1 MGSGGRHHVAPAF
14 KGELMTRFFINDEEI
29 APPLDVSSLDQIIKQ
44 VEAAH
49 LLPNTVVRKI
59 QIDGLP
65 LLPQGGYESPSEL
78 LEQIEKREKV
88 EIFTG
93 TLAEIANDSI
103 EEAVS
108 YLNRIEAATPSLAES
123 FRFCPNAETFD
134 NMRQLCEGFY
144 WLNLLM
150 DKLEANFQVHLEKM
164 IIRGVP
170 AAEHHQK
177 FISVLK
183 QLVES
188 QEAGD
193 LVLIADLLEYEF
205 LPLVTVWREMLG
217 AISARMKAPQ

>member
-1 MGSGGRHHVAPAF
+1 
-14 KGELMTRFFINDEEI
+14 MTRFFINDKEI

-59 QIDGLP
+59 HIDGLP
-65 LLPQGGYESPSEL
+65 LLPQGESDSPSEL
-78 LEQIEKREKV
+78 LEQMEKREKI
-88 EIFTG
+88 EIYTG

-103 EEAVS
+103 EEAFA

-123 FRFCPNAETFD
+123 IRFCPNAETFD
-134 NMRQLCEGFY
+134 NLRQLCEGFY

-150 DKLEANFQVHLEKM
+150 DKLQANFQVHLENM
-164 IIRGVP
+164 MVRGVP
-170 AAEHHQK
+170 AAEHQQK

-188 QEAGD
+188 QEAGNF
-193 LVLIADLLEYEF
+193 VLIADLLEYEF

-217 AISARMKAPQ
+217 IISSRMRVTQ